1 MGRLKKIKKIFYVSM
16 MPETYSRSAVH
27 FSYLQKSQSV
37 ECSFSRISPTG
48 LKFYRDILQFRKYI
62 KRQES
67 PRTILVMSPSHKIVP
82 FLQLLPETTL
92 ILDAGWSLSESSLE
106 RKKIQRRTVTIIK
119 NYILDFL
126 SFQLAEL
133 VILESENQI
142 RYVRR
147 KFVIKNSKM
156 LQLWTGFDENQVSN
170 DPNHFFEDKW
180 KQLKERYK
188 TSKIIVFRGKY
199 NEESGLENLAR
210 ATLLLAKENFLFI
223 VITDQLP
230 NRIVFSTNTILIQE
244 FVDWD
249 ELKEILKICDFY
261 VGQLSFNKR
270 LANTVPH
277 KAFEAGYFGLPYLT
291 ARNSGIEELYSDS
304 QAIYLNGNIP
314 QEFANRLR
322 ELKPTETERY
332 RKAISIKYQEN
343 FSQRVLGKKLLL
355 NLESFN
361 RL

>member
-1 MGRLKKIKKIFYVSM
+1 

-27 FSYLQKSQSV
+27 LSYLQKTNSV
-37 ECSFSRISPTG
+37 QCIFSRIAPSG
-48 LKFYRDILQFRKYI
+48 LAFYRDILQFRKYI
-62 KRQES
+62 KRQDS

-82 FLQLLPETTL
+82 FLKLLPKTTL

-106 RKKIQRRTVTIIK
+106 RKKIQRRTITIIK

-126 SFQLAEL
+126 SFHLAKL
-133 VILESENQI
+133 VILESKNQV

-147 KFVIKNSKM
+147 KFVVKNSKL

-170 DPNHFFEDKW
+170 DLNHFYEDKW
-180 KQLKERYK
+180 KKMKQRHK
-188 TSKIIVFRGKY
+188 TSQVIVFRGKY
-199 NEESGLENLAR
+199 NEESGLDNLAR
-210 ATLLLAKENFLFI
+210 ATLLLTKENFFFI

-230 NRIVFSTNTILIQE
+230 NQIVFSANTIIIQE
-244 FVDWD
+244 FLEWA
-249 ELKEILKICDFY
+249 ELKEILKICDLY

-277 KAFEAGYFGLPYLT
+277 KAFEAGYFGLPYVT
-291 ARNSGIEELYSDS
+291 ARNSGIEELYNDS

-322 ELKPTETERY
+322 QLKPTEIELY
-332 RKAISIKYQEN
+332 RKAISTQYQEN
-343 FSQRVLGKKLLL
+343 LSQRILGEKLLL
-355 NLESFN
+355 ILESLN
-361 RL
+361 CL